1 MRSLGGSGI
10 WELFVPDVTENTRYK
25 YDVCGPDG
33 IWRAKADPMARGT
46 ERPPATAA
54 VWAPHHQEWQDDVG
68 RTERPRRPMVSEP
81 LSIYE
86 VHLGSWR
93 PGLSYRQL
101 AEGLPPYLTDTGFTT
116 QGVTHV

>member
-46 ERPPATAA
+46 ERPPATAS
-54 VWAPHHQEWQDDVG
+54 VVVSDHHEWQDDVWM
-68 RTERPRRPMVSEP
+68 TERPRRTMVSEP

-86 VHLGSWR
+86 VHLGSGR
-93 PGLSYRQL
+93 RRLLHPEL
-101 AEGLPPYLTDTGFTT
+101 AAGQP
-116 QGVTHV
+116 THMT